1 MTRFDLETRLRRELA
16 ATTGRGNFDG
26 AGACVDG
33 LTNEAL
39 DLCTLWVVDPSLSPD
54 HQQKIGIRLSI
65 RYRGYIRSSWVSVAS
80 WMKQARWVRTTFLR
94 TRGSSDQWALI
105 ENRVDVTMTHGT
117 SYSDIEIET
126 ATFVQPRVYM
136 ASFAADGK
144 GFHRK
149 DPPNS
154 TKTQR
159 LNAFTWNPTL
169 RDVRDVDIGTQFKEQ
184 VEPKL
189 QSKKELHPDPVS
201 PSSTEYTYE
210 YGYESSFDES
220 QDDENPIHGKSEGDC
235 KIEHAGFMAFSSGDS
250 DSDVVVIS
258 HDAPPVQQDSQD
270 LAPEVAFTSH
280 VMPQ

>member
-144 GFHRK
+144 VFLGRTPQFHQEPKRLDGFV
-149 DPPNS
+149 
-154 TKTQR
+154 
-159 LNAFTWNPTL
+159 WNPSL
-169 RDVRDVDIGTQFKEQ
+169 RDVRDADIGTQFTEQ
-184 VEPKL
+184 VEPQL
-189 QSKKELHPDPVS
+189 
-201 PSSTEYTYE
+201 
-210 YGYESSFDES
+210 G
-220 QDDENPIHGKSEGDC
+220 
-235 KIEHAGFMAFSSGDS
+235 
-250 DSDVVVIS
+250 
-258 HDAPPVQQDSQD
+258 
-270 LAPEVAFTSH
+270 
-280 VMPQ
+280 PQFKA

>member
-1 MTRFDLETRLRRELA
+1 MYSPEYTWRLL
-16 ATTGRGNFDG
+16 
-26 AGACVDG
+26 
-33 LTNEAL
+33 LL
-39 DLCTLWVVDPSLSPD
+39 
-54 HQQKIGIRLSI
+54 
-65 RYRGYIRSSWVSVAS
+65 
-80 WMKQARWVRTTFLR
+80 M
-94 TRGSSDQWALI
+94 
-105 ENRVDVTMTHGT
+105 
-117 SYSDIEIET
+117 
-126 ATFVQPRVYM
+126 
-136 ASFAADGK
+136 GK
-144 GFHRK
+144 GFYRK
-149 DPPNS
+149 NPPVPPRP
-154 TKTQR
+154 KR

-220 QDDENPIHGKSEGDC
+220 QDDENPIHGTSEGDC